1 MLNLSIKQK
10 IKELKERGERKEL
23 KVSCIIILI
32 SIIKTKEEFYMK
44 KLVSMLLVVCMVGL
58 LFAGC
63 SSQGGTANQSD
74 SKVNTGTETKEGNKA
89 DQNKT
94 EEKQK
99 VIAMVPK
106 VIGSPYFDICAEG
119 AKKAANELG
128 FKLIYNGPTAADAA
142 QQVNIIQDLI
152 FQKVDAIA
160 VSPNDPAAVAPILKK
175 AKEAGIKVLTYD
187 ADADKEIRDIF
198 VSQVSNETL
207 GRHIMDNVA
216 KGIGEK
222 GQFAIL
228 TASLTASNQNTWIE
242 WMKKQLAEK
251 YPNIEL
257 VTIVPSE
264 EDQQKAFA
272 QTQNLV
278 KAYPNLKAIA
288 ALSTVAEPGA
298 AQAIEQMNMIGKIK
312 LYGLA
317 TPNGMRQYLK
327 SGAAESATLW
337 DPGKLGY
344 LTVQIAKEVLT
355 GNEIKNDQEITNV
368 GKIKYIPEEKIVIMG
383 DPLDFTKDNVDNF
396 DF

>member
-1 MLNLSIKQK
+1 MKRMINLMVAVFMIGMLF
-10 IKELKERGERKEL
+10 
-23 KVSCIIILI
+23 V
-32 SIIKTKEEFYMK
+32 
-44 KLVSMLLVVCMVGL
+44 
-58 LFAGC
+58 GC
-63 SSQGGTANQSD
+63 SSKEEA
-74 SKVNTGTETKEGNKA
+74 SKNDAKGDVKP
-89 DQNKT
+89 KT
-94 EEKQK
+94 EQNASPKEEGKKK
-99 VIAMVPK
+99 VVAMVPK

-119 AKKAANELG
+119 AQKAADELG
-128 FKLIYNGPTAADAA
+128 IEFIYNGPTSADAA

-152 FQKVDAIA
+152 FKKVDVIA
-160 VSPNDPAAVAPILKK
+160 VSPNDPAAVNPILKK
-175 AKEAGIKVLTYD
+175 AKAAGIKVLTFD

-198 VSQVSNETL
+198 VSQVDNEAL

-216 KGIGEK
+216 KGIGEE

-228 TASLTASNQNTWIE
+228 TASLTAANQNTWIK
-242 WMKKQLAEK
+242 WMKEQLKDK
-251 YPNIEL
+251 YPNVEL

-264 EDQQKAFA
+264 EDQMKAFS
-272 QTQNLV
+272 QTQNLI
-278 KAYPNLKAIA
+278 KAYPDLKAIA

-344 LTVQIAKEVLT
+344 LTVQVANEILA
-355 GNEIKNDQEITNV
+355 GNEIKDGQEISEV
-368 GKIKYIPEEKIVIMG
+368 GKIKYIPEEKTVIMG
-383 DPLDFTKDNVDNF
+383 DPLDFTKDNVDNY